1 MTAAKKQT
9 ENRRQATGNREPEM
23 RSPLPVPCSL
33 FPVACFLFV
42 LTAVV
47 GNAEA
52 RRDLEQETIRAA
64 RYLGSWR
71 FEEARELI
79 DKLSADDP
87 KAAETRYLRAEL
99 AFLDGKYAS
108 ALELLEGLKPG
119 DVGGNVGALRALAAL
134 THEATKGFASARSAG
149 GHFIITYPPGKDEA
163 LVELAGEV
171 LEAAYR
177 AMHEDFGYQAP
188 GAVRVELLSEPSDL
202 ARVSTLTEKEIE
214 TTGTIALC
222 KYGKLMVV
230 SPRATLFGYPW
241 MDTMVHEY
249 VHYVVSR
256 LSQDRVPVWL
266 QEGLARFQQV
276 RWRGPATRPLSAV
289 EEHLLAGALKDS
301 SLISFDDMH
310 PSMAKLPS
318 QKAAALAFAEV
329 ATMVAYVH
337 QEKGY
342 EGLRKVIGGVKS
354 GRNARKAVAE
364 VMDRKWDDVEKGWK
378 TYLRAAK
385 LRTVP
390 ALAGRAQSPR
400 IRFKKGEGET
410 ENVGAEEVASAKAR
424 KYTRLGGLLRARGMN
439 QAAAVEYEKA
449 LAAGPSDPFVAGKL
463 SRTYLELE
471 NYERSIE
478 LARPL
483 VALDENDA
491 TPATTLGLAYL
502 ATGQAQDAASAFEL
516 ALRVSPF
523 DPAVRCGL
531 ADAYVKLGK
540 EPQAAREQRAC
551 DLVR

>member
-1 MTAAKKQT
+1 MRWIAQGALMAIALAAT
-9 ENRRQATGNREPEM
+9 ERPA
-23 RSPLPVPCSL
+23 
-33 FPVACFLFV
+33 A
-42 LTAVV
+42 
-47 GNAEA
+47 A
-52 RRDLEQETIRAA
+52 RRDLEQEAIRAA

-79 DKLSADDP
+79 DKL
-87 KAAETRYLRAEL
+87 AAAEPTAPETRYLRAEL
-99 AFLDGKYAS
+99 AFLDGSYAQ
-108 ALELLEGLKPG
+108 ALELIDGLRPG
-119 DVGGNVGALRALAAL
+119 EVGGNVGALRALATSTL
-134 THEATKGFASARSAG
+134 EATKGFATARSSG
-149 GHFIITYPPGKDEA
+149 GHFVIAYPPGKDEA
-163 LVELAGEV
+163 IVELTGDV

-177 AMHEDFGYQAP
+177 AMSDDLGYQAP
-188 GAVRVELLSEPSDL
+188 APVRVELLSAPSDL

-230 SPRATLFGYPW
+230 TPRATVFGYPW

-256 LSQDRVPVWL
+256 MSHDRVPVWL

-289 EEHLLAGALKDS
+289 DEHLLAAALKGDD
-301 SLISFDDMH
+301 LISFDDMH

-337 QEKGY
+337 EKAGY
-342 EGLRKVIGGVKS
+342 EGIRRAIAQVKGGKS
-354 GRNARKAVAE
+354 ARKAVAD
-364 VMDRKWDDVEKGWK
+364 VMDGKWDDVEKGWK
-378 TYLRAAK
+378 QYLRAAK
-385 LRTVP
+385 LRSSPT
-390 ALAGRAQSPR
+390 LAGRAQSRR
-400 IRFKKGEGET
+400 IRFKKGEGED
-410 ENVGAEEVASAKAR
+410 ENVGADEVASAKAR
-424 KYTRLGGLLRARGMN
+424 KFTRLGGLLRARGMN

-449 LAAGPSDPFVAGKL
+449 LAAAGSTDPFVAGKL

-471 NYERSIE
+471 NYERTIE
-478 LARPL
+478 LAKPL
-483 VALDENDA
+483 VALDETDA
-491 TPATTLGLAYL
+491 APATTLGLAYL
-502 ATGQAQDAASAFEL
+502 ATGQSGEAAGAFEM

-531 ADAYVKLGK
+531 ADAYGKLK
-540 EPQAAREQRAC
+540 REPEAAREQRAC

>member
-1 MTAAKKQT
+1 MSRLALLVALLAVLVPGAAD
-9 ENRRQATGNREPEM
+9 
-23 RSPLPVPCSL
+23 
-33 FPVACFLFV
+33 
-42 LTAVV
+42 
-47 GNAEA
+47 A
-52 RRDLEQETIRAA
+52 RRDLEQEVVRAA
-64 RYLGSWR
+64 RLLGSWR

-79 DKLSADDP
+79 AKLSAAEPDAP
-87 KAAETRYLRAEL
+87 ETRYLRAEL
-99 AFLDGKYAS
+99 AFLDGNYS
-108 ALELLEGLKPG
+108 GALELLDGLRAG
-119 DVGGNVGALRALAAL
+119 DVDGNVGALRALAGSTL
-134 THEATKGFASARSAG
+134 EATKGFGSVKSSG
-149 GHFIITYPPGKDEA
+149 GHFVISYPPGKDEA
-163 LVELAGEV
+163 IVELAGEV

-177 AMHEDFGYQAP
+177 AMRDDFGYQAP
-188 GAVRVELLSEPSDL
+188 GVVRVELLSAPSAL
-202 ARVSTLTEKEIE
+202 AQVSTLSEKEIE

-230 SPRATLFGYPW
+230 TPRATVFGYPW

-256 LSQDRVPVWL
+256 LSHDRVPVWL

-289 EEHLLAGALKDS
+289 DEYLLATALKAD

-329 ATMVAYVH
+329 ATMVQYLH

-342 EGLRKVIGGVKS
+342 DGLRRIIAQVKA
-354 GRNARKAVAE
+354 GKNARRAVAD
-364 VMDRKWDDVEKGWK
+364 VMDQKWDAVESGWQQS
-378 TYLRAAK
+378 LRAAK
-385 LRTVP
+385 LRSSP
-390 ALAGRAQSPR
+390 AMAGRAQARR
-400 IRFKKGEGET
+400 IRFKKGEGED
-410 ENVGAEEVASAKAR
+410 ENVGADEVASAKAR

-449 LAAGPSDPFVAGKL
+449 LAVVGPTDPFVAGKL

-478 LARPL
+478 LAKPL
-483 VALDENDA
+483 LDLDESDA

-502 ATGQAQDAASAFEL
+502 ATGQADEASSAFEL

-531 ADAYVKLGK
+531 ADAYQKLRRRELAG
-540 EPQAAREQRAC
+540 REQRAC
-551 DLVR
+551 DLLR